1 MKSRLIIADDH
12 AILRQGLRDLVLHT
26 DDLEVVAEAS
36 DGKEALALA
45 RAQPA
50 DLMILDVALPE
61 MRGLEVLEAMH
72 NSGIELPVLLY
83 SMYPTAQYAEA
94 ARRAGARGFV
104 SKSADT
110 EDLLEAIQRILGGG
124 SYFPKAERLAP
135 RPDAAPDPFMSLSRR
150 ESDVMRGLISGANL
164 LQIAAQIGVGV
175 KSVTTYRRRLLDKL
189 GVRSNAELVA
199 LAARHGH
206 L

>member
-26 DDLEVVAEAS
+26 DDLEVVAEAA
-36 DGKEALALA
+36 DGKEALALS
-45 RAQPA
+45 RSQPA

-72 NSGIELPVLLY
+72 TSGIELPVLLY

-110 EDLLEAIQRILGGG
+110 EDLLEAIRRIVAGGT
-124 SYFPKAERLAP
+124 YFPKPDRLAP

-150 ESDVMRGLISGANL
+150 ENDVMLGLVSGANL

>member
-12 AILRQGLRDLVLHT
+12 AILRQGLRDLVAHT
-26 DDLEVVAEAS
+26 DDLTVVAEAC
-36 DGKEALALA
+36 DGHETLALS
-45 RAQPA
+45 RSQPA
-50 DLMILDVALPE
+50 ELLILDIALPG

-72 NSGIELPVLLY
+72 TSGIELPVLLY
-83 SMYPTAQYAEA
+83 SMYPTAQYSEA

-110 EDLLEAIQRILGGG
+110 DELLDAIRRILAGGT
-124 SYFPKAERLAP
+124 YFARADRNAP
-135 RPDAAPDPFMSLSRR
+135 RPESAPDPFMCLSRR
-150 ESDVMRGLISGANL
+150 ENDVMLGLVRGSNL
-164 LQIAAQIGVGV
+164 LQIAANIGVGV

-189 GVRSNAELVA
+189 GVGSNAELVA

>member
-12 AILRQGLRDLVLHT
+12 AILRQGLRDLVART
-26 DDLEVVAEAS
+26 SDLEVVAEAA
-36 DGKEALALA
+36 DGREALSLS
-45 RAQPA
+45 RSTSA
-50 DLMILDVALPE
+50 DLLILDIALPG

-72 NSGIELPVLLY
+72 TSGIALPALLY
-83 SMYPTAQYAEA
+83 SMYPTAQYADA

-104 SKSADT
+104 SKSDDT
-110 EDLLEAIQRILGGG
+110 DDLLEAIRHVLAGGT
-124 SYFPKAERLAP
+124 YFPRAERIAP
-135 RPDAAPDPFMSLSRR
+135 RPEAAADPFMSLSRR
-150 ESDVMRGLISGANL
+150 ENDVMLGLVRGANL
-164 LQIAAQIGVGV
+164 LQIAADIGVGV

-189 GVRSNAELVA
+189 GVRSNAELAA